1 VGKNNKQGSTARRLR
16 FEVSTEDSQ
25 PDTQPEAQLN
35 SGSEAPPEPL
45 TEPAPEPPAPQAEPR
60 PEAVKSSAQFQVPA
74 GLMIGLLLMLIC
86 TVVVALPLLLT
97 KEEAVKTDPNSL
109 GITGL
114 HFAFLNEEFPVITR
128 VDQDSPAYISG
139 IAKDDQIIAVGG
151 QNASLLG
158 DWELSN
164 LLNGPPDAPIN
175 VTIKS
180 HETAKTA
187 NFTLYR
193 GKATDLPRSEEIT
206 YLLKQAGLSRLDSLK
221 DRDAAARDEDYQY
234 TSLIWYHLLK
244 GPVIIEFYDD
254 KGKPN
259 QELAQLVDEHN
270 KAASESHSHI
280 TLLSIAAADSKFQ
293 PLCEHFNVPATA
305 PPVYVFVAGNRGVI
319 SHNNVL
325 RGSPGPRIRV
335 LIAKLVAEGRQPIPD
350 ILSNPPL
357 PRDDQTGP

>member
-1 VGKNNKQGSTARRLR
+1 MSS
-16 FEVSTEDSQ
+16 E
-25 PDTQPEAQLN
+25 PESKSDAEPE
-35 SGSEAPPEPL
+35 SGPNEEIAGIPEPS
-45 TEPAPEPPAPQAEPR
+45 TQSSPATVPTAPTATAP
-60 PEAVKSSAQFQVPA
+60 AVKVGSDQFQVPA
-74 GLMIGLLLMLIC
+74 GLMIGLLLILIC
-86 TVVVALPLLLT
+86 VVVVALPLLLS
-97 KEEAVKTDPNSL
+97 KPEAAKTDPNSL

-139 IAKDDQIIAVGG
+139 ITKDDQIIAVGG

-280 TLLSIAAADSKFQ
+280 TLLSISAADSKLQ
-293 PLCEHFNVPATA
+293 PLCEHFNVAATA

-319 SHNNVL
+319 SNNNVM
-325 RGSPGPRIRV
+325 RGNPGPRIRV

-357 PRDDQTGP
+357 PRDDQAGP